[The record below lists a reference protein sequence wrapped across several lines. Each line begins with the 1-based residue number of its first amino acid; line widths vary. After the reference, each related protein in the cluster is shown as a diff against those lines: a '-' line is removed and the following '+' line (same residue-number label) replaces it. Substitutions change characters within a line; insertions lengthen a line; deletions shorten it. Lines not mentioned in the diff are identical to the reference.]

1 MNLADG
7 TVFRDVPFTVAVSP
21 GGPGVGTMQLTVIGL
36 FDGVPGDT
44 IPGDNNYSL
53 PVETVETGAITID

>member
-1 MNLADG
+1 
-7 TVFRDVPFTVAVSP
+7 
-21 GGPGVGTMQLTVIGL
+21 MQLTVIGR
-36 FDGVPGDT
+36 FDGVAGDT

>member
-1 MNLADG
+1 VKYWQIIANDLSKAAFSWGCSTD
-7 TVFRDVPFTVAVSP
+7 TDS
-21 GGPGVGTMQLTVIGL
+21 IGRTIFL